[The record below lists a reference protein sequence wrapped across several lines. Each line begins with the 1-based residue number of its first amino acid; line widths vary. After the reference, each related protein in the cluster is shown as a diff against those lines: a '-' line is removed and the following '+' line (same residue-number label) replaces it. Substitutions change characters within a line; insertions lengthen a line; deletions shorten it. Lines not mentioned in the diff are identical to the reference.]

1 MQHEQI
7 NIGFMNIQ
15 SVNKKENIIEALI
28 LDNHFDG
35 VDLEDDSEEL
45 YCDECFT
52 EQAVWKCDL
61 CGKGVQPAYYCD
73 HHRDSKL
80 LVAKFLTDFR
90 PA

>member
-1 MQHEQI
+1 M
-7 NIGFMNIQ
+7 
-15 SVNKKENIIEALI
+15 LI